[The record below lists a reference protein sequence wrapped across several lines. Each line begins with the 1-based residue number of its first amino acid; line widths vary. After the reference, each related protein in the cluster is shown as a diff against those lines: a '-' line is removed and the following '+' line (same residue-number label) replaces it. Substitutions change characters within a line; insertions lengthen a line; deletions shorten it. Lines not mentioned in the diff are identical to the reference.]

1 MAIQV
6 LGTTVIDDSRNFSN
20 VGVMTV
26 GAGSSIVN
34 IIPNSNFTIGTGITF
49 SGTGSIKNIS
59 IAGTFTAAGLSIPLI
74 LS

>member
-1 MAIQV
+1 MAIKIS
-6 LGTTVIDDSRNFSN
+6 GTTVIDDSRNFSN
-20 VGVMTV
+20 VGIMTV

-59 IAGTFTAAGLSIPLI
+59 IAGTFTAAGLSIPLT

>member
-1 MAIQV
+1 MAIQIG
-6 LGTTVIDDSRNFSN
+6 GTTVIDNSRNFSN
-20 VGVMTV
+20 VGIMTV
-26 GAGSSIVN
+26 GVGSSIVN

-49 SGTGSIKNIS
+49 NGTGSIKNIS

>member
-1 MAIQV
+1 MAIKV
-6 LGTTVIDDSRNFSN
+6 SNTTVIDDSRNFSN
-20 VGVMTV
+20 IGIMTV
-26 GAGSSIVN
+26 GVGSSIVN

-49 SGTGSIKNIS
+49 NGTSSIKNIS